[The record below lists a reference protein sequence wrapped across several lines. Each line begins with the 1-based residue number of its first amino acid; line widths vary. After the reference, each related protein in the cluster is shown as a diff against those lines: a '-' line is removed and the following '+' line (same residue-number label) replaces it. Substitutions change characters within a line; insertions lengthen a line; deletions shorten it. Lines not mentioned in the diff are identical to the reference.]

1 MSAHCSSATKKSRQR
16 KEKREN
22 MQWFVRNFQN
32 EAFLEDLPESH
43 GARTVS
49 EGERQPSTSLSTLCS
64 ERKKVGFRVDG
75 VPTTLMVVRSRM
87 VMAPLAMHFT
97 DKEKLR
103 SLLWHGFDRFSRKLR
118 REPAARSTGGSP
130 VAPRL
135 CHQTVHRTS
144 SSRAADEPRRSYS
157 SEENDLTT
165 QASSASAQRLVGSVG
180 SKRRHMFATAG
191 KQFSMPAEVGIALH
205 M

>member
-1 MSAHCSSATKKSRQR
+1 MRSA
-16 KEKREN
+16 
-22 MQWFVRNFQN
+22 
-32 EAFLEDLPESH
+32 
-43 GARTVS
+43 S
-49 EGERQPSTSLSTLCS
+49 EGERQPCTSLSVWS
-64 ERKKVGFRVDG
+64 ERKKVSVYEAS
-75 VPTTLMVVRSRM
+75 VPMTLMV
-87 VMAPLAMHFT
+87 FT

-130 VAPRL
+130 VAPRSG
-135 CHQTVHRTS
+135 HHTVRRTS

-157 SEENDLTT
+157 SEENDLMQQPST
-165 QASSASAQRLVGSVG
+165 ASAQRLVGSVG